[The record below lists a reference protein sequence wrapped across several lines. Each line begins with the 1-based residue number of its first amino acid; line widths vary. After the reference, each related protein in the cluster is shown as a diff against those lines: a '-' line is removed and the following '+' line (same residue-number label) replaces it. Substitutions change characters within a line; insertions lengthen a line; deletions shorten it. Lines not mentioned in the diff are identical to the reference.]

1 MSIGHWTKRTQDEKG
16 AALITMLLFLAVL
29 TVIGL
34 TSVSITSIENRTA
47 QNERVYETRM
57 NDEEGGVEPQVTVLE
72 NTILSGGLPPT
83 YLAPTGPVIVGAN
96 LQNEIV
102 SHTTEADAVT
112 LSGPLG
118 PDLQLTLG
126 TTAVNMDIDYLF
138 TKLKTGNAIEF
149 AAANEGAG
157 AGSGGGGAE
166 IYYQLVSEAT
176 VGNGNGSI
184 TNYYNCV
191 VSGACQK

>member
-1 MSIGHWTKRTQDEKG
+1 MMNRIKHIKNENG

-34 TSVSITSIENRTA
+34 TSVSITSLENRTA
-47 QNERVYETRM
+47 QNERVYETRI
-57 NDEEGGVEPQVTVLE
+57 NNEEGGVDPQITVLE
-72 NTILSGGLPPT
+72 NTILSGTIPAT
-83 YLAPTGPVIVGAN
+83 YLAPTGPVVVGAN
-96 LQNEIV
+96 LQNEIT
-102 SHTTEADAVT
+102 SQTREADDVT
-112 LSGPLG
+112 LSGALG
-118 PDLQLTLG
+118 ADMQLTLG
-126 TTAVNMDIDYLF
+126 ATPVNMDIDYLF
-138 TKLKTGNAIEF
+138 TKLKAGSAIEF
-149 AAANEGAG
+149 ASGNEGAG
-157 AGSGGGGAE
+157 AGSGGGGTE